1 MPDPLSLPR
10 RYRPFGARI
19 AAAVAAVVL
28 VAFTAFIWLSLPTS
42 VRDTFGLAERATVVA
57 IYGGVLVILN
67 AMFRTS
73 AHADEDGLTVTNGYV
88 RRRFAWP
95 QIVRLSLSSGRPWAL
110 LDLADGSTVSVMAIQ
125 GSDGA
130 RADRA
135 TRDLRQ
141 VIAER
146 SRPR

>member
-1 MPDPLSLPR
+1 MPEPLTLPR

-28 VAFTAFIWLSLPTS
+28 VGFTAFIWLALPRS
-42 VRDTFGLAERATVVA
+42 ARATFGLAERLTVVV
-57 IYGGVLVILN
+57 IYAAVLLVLN
-67 AMFRTS
+67 GMFRTS
-73 AHADEDGLTVTNGYV
+73 AHADDEGLTVTNGYV

-95 QIVRLSLSSGRPWAL
+95 QIVRISLGVGRPWAL

-135 TRDLRQ
+135 TRDLKR
-141 VIAER
+141 VLAER
-146 SRPR
+146 SRPS

>member
-1 MPDPLSLPR
+1 MPEPLTLPR

-28 VAFTAFIWLSLPTS
+28 VGFTAFIWLALPRS
-42 VRDTFGLAERATVVA
+42 ARATFGLAERLPVVV
-57 IYGGVLVILN
+57 IYAAVLLVLN
-67 AMFRTS
+67 GMFRTS
-73 AHADEDGLTVTNGYV
+73 AHADDEGLTVTNGYV

-95 QIVRLSLSSGRPWAL
+95 QIVRISLGVGRPWAL

-135 TRDLRQ
+135 TRDLKR
-141 VIAER
+141 VLAER
-146 SRPR
+146 SRPS

>member
-1 MPDPLSLPR
+1 MPEPLSLPR

-28 VAFTAFIWLSLPTS
+28 VAFTAFIWLALPQT
-42 VRDTFGLAERATVVA
+42 VRDSFGFAERATVVA
-57 IYGGVLVILN
+57 IYGAVLVVLY

-73 AHADEDGLTVTNGYV
+73 ADADEEGLTVTNGYV
-88 RRRFAWP
+88 RRRLAWP
-95 QIVRLSLSSGRPWAL
+95 QIVRVSLGAGRPWAL
-110 LDLADGSTVSVMAIQ
+110 LDLADGTTISVMAIQ

-135 TRDLRQ
+135 ARDLKR
-141 VIAER
+141 VLAER

>member
-1 MPDPLSLPR
+1 MPEPLTLPR

-28 VAFTAFIWLSLPTS
+28 VGFTAFIWLALPRS
-42 VRDTFGLAERATVVA
+42 ARATFGLAERLTVVV
-57 IYGGVLVILN
+57 IYAAVLAVLN
-67 AMFRTS
+67 GMFRTS
-73 AHADEDGLTVTNGYV
+73 AHADDEGLTVTNGYV

-95 QIVRLSLSSGRPWAL
+95 QIVRISLGVGRPWAL

-135 TRDLRQ
+135 TRDLKR
-141 VIAER
+141 VLAER
-146 SRPR
+146 SRPS

>member
-1 MPDPLSLPR
+1 MPEPLTLPR

-28 VAFTAFIWLSLPTS
+28 VGFTAFIWLALPRS
-42 VRDTFGLAERATVVA
+42 ARATFGLAERLTVVV
-57 IYGGVLVILN
+57 IYAAVLAVLN
-67 AMFRTS
+67 GMFRTS
-73 AHADEDGLTVTNGYV
+73 AHADDEGLTVTNGYV

-95 QIVRLSLSSGRPWAL
+95 QIVRISLGVGRPWAL
-110 LDLADGSTVSVMAIQ
+110 LDLADGTTVSVMAIQ

-135 TRDLRQ
+135 TRDLKR
-141 VIAER
+141 VLAER
-146 SRPR
+146 SRPS